1 MAAMPGKAEDLNP
14 TVRFICCQRLSLK
27 PADPVTASTGLTFNG
42 VKSHR
47 AAGGKAV
54 LITCDHTSLPKSWA
68 LSKELIVVKLQKV
81 IKMSLCMKTSC
92 ARSTSLADHI
102 HRSKPRVS

>member
-14 TVRFICCQRLSLK
+14 TVRFICCPRLSLK

-47 AAGGKAV
+47 AAVGKPYRSH
-54 LITCDHTSLPKSWA
+54 DHVPVCRKAGLAKS
-68 LSKELIVVKLQKV
+68 
-81 IKMSLCMKTSC
+81 
-92 ARSTSLADHI
+92 
-102 HRSKPRVS
+102 